1 VSHLLS
7 RVPFLGQFVDERFLL
22 HRLRAS
28 SFAGITVALLA
39 LGLFEYRLIRYGRWD
54 WDLALVA
61 VVFVVL
67 KMAAFFWFRARD

>member
-7 RVPFLGQFVDERFLL
+7 RVPFLGQFVDERFLS

-28 SFAGITVALLA
+28 SFAGIAVALLA
-39 LGLFEYRLIRYGRWD
+39 LVIFEYRLIRYGRWD
-54 WDLALVA
+54 WDLALIA

-67 KMAAFFWFRARD
+67 KMAAFLWFRTRD

>member
-1 VSHLLS
+1 MTHPLS
-7 RVPFLGQFVDERFLL
+7 RVPLIGQFVDERYLS
-22 HRLRAS
+22 HRRRAS

-39 LGLFEYRLIRYGRWD
+39 IALFEYRLIRYGRWD

-67 KMAAFFWFRARD
+67 KMAVFLWLRARD